1 MLACKIELWQVQC
14 PSVVQTKGVFP
25 VSANKKRVLVVDDD
39 LELLQ
44 LVRVLLSRINIESV
58 SYENATDAAQYLR
71 TEPLPDLLILDLML
85 PDVSGV
91 EFLRQMR
98 SKPNFDTM
106 PVLIL
111 SALIDPDRIRAALDA
126 GADRYLTKPY
136 IANNLL
142 TVVQDMLSKGRRK
155 PGA

>member
-1 MLACKIELWQVQC
+1 MA
-14 PSVVQTKGVFP
+14 S
-25 VSANKKRVLVVDDD
+25 NKKRVLVVDDD
-39 LELLQ
+39 PELLQ
-44 LVRVLLSRINIESV
+44 LVRVLLGRINAEAIMA
-58 SYENATDAAQYLR
+58 ENAEIAAQSLVSG
-71 TEPLPDLLILDLML
+71 PLPDLVILDMML

-98 SKPNFDTM
+98 SKSVFDNL

-111 SALIDPDRIRAALDA
+111 SALIDPERIRAALDA

-142 TVVQDMLSKGRRK
+142 TVVQDILRTGRK
-155 PGA
+155 IT

>member
-1 MLACKIELWQVQC
+1 VA
-14 PSVVQTKGVFP
+14 S
-25 VSANKKRVLVVDDD
+25 SKKRVLVVDDD
-39 LELLQ
+39 PELLQ
-44 LVRVLLSRINIESV
+44 LVRVLLSRINVETITV
-58 SYENATDAAQYLR
+58 ENATDAAQVLR
-71 TEPLPDLLILDLML
+71 TEALPDLLILDMML

-98 SKPNFDTM
+98 AKSNFDTL

-136 IANNLL
+136 IANNLI
-142 TVVQDMLSKGRRK
+142 TVVQDMLRAGRK
-155 PGA
+155 HEAK

>member
-1 MLACKIELWQVQC
+1 MA
-14 PSVVQTKGVFP
+14 S
-25 VSANKKRVLVVDDD
+25 NKRRILVVDDD
-39 LELLQ
+39 PELLQ
-44 LVRVLLSRINIESV
+44 LVRVLLARIGVEAIMA
-58 SYENATDAAQYLR
+58 ENATEAAQELR
-71 TEPLPDLLILDLML
+71 SGSLPDLVILDMML

-98 SKPNFDTM
+98 AKSTYDQL

-111 SALIDPDRIRAALDA
+111 SALIDPERIRAALDA

-142 TVVQDMLSKGRRK
+142 TVVQDMLRTGRRQD
-155 PGA
+155 

>member
-1 MLACKIELWQVQC
+1 V
-14 PSVVQTKGVFP
+14 
-25 VSANKKRVLVVDDD
+25 NKKRVLVLDDD
-39 LELLQ
+39 PELLQ
-44 LVRVLLSRINIESV
+44 LVRVLLSRIGVEAICV
-58 SYENATDAAQYLR
+58 ENANDAAQFLLK
-71 TEPLPDLLILDLML
+71 EALPDLIILDMML
-85 PDVSGV
+85 PDISGV

-98 SKPNFDTM
+98 SKPNFDAL

-142 TVVQDMLSKGRRK
+142 TVVTDILRTGRRK
-155 PGA
+155 

>member
-1 MLACKIELWQVQC
+1 MA
-14 PSVVQTKGVFP
+14 S
-25 VSANKKRVLVVDDD
+25 NKKRVLVVDDD
-39 LELLQ
+39 PELLQ
-44 LVRVLLSRINIESV
+44 LVKVLLGRINAEAIMA
-58 SYENATDAAQYLR
+58 ENAEVAAQILVSG
-71 TEPLPDLLILDLML
+71 PLPDLVILDMML

-98 SKPNFDTM
+98 SKPVFDNL

-111 SALIDPDRIRAALDA
+111 SALIDPERIRAALDA

-142 TVVQDMLSKGRRK
+142 TVVQDILRTGRK
-155 PGA
+155 IT

>member
-1 MLACKIELWQVQC
+1 MA
-14 PSVVQTKGVFP
+14 S
-25 VSANKKRVLVVDDD
+25 NKRRILVVDDD
-39 LELLQ
+39 PELLQ
-44 LVRVLLSRINIESV
+44 LVRVLLARIGVEAIMA
-58 SYENATDAAQYLR
+58 ENATDAAQELR
-71 TEPLPDLLILDLML
+71 SGSLPDLVILDMML

-98 SKPNFDTM
+98 AKSTYDQL

-111 SALIDPDRIRAALDA
+111 SALIDPERIRAALDA

-142 TVVQDMLSKGRRK
+142 TVVQDMLRTGRRQD
-155 PGA
+155 

>member
-1 MLACKIELWQVQC
+1 MA
-14 PSVVQTKGVFP
+14 S
-25 VSANKKRVLVVDDD
+25 NKKRVLVVDDD
-39 LELLQ
+39 PELLQ
-44 LVRVLLSRINIESV
+44 LVRVLLGRINAEAIMA
-58 SYENATDAAQYLR
+58 ENAEIAAQILVSG
-71 TEPLPDLLILDLML
+71 PLPDLVILDMML

-98 SKPNFDTM
+98 SKSVFDNL

-111 SALIDPDRIRAALDA
+111 SALIDPERIRAALDA

-142 TVVQDMLSKGRRK
+142 TVVQDILRTGRK
-155 PGA
+155 IT

>member
-1 MLACKIELWQVQC
+1 M
-14 PSVVQTKGVFP
+14 SV
-25 VSANKKRVLVVDDD
+25 NKKRVLVVDDD
-39 LELLQ
+39 PELLQ
-44 LVRVLLSRINIESV
+44 LVRVLLSRIGVEAICV
-58 SYENATDAAQYLR
+58 ENATDAAQFLLK
-71 TEPLPDLLILDLML
+71 EALPDLIILDMML
-85 PDVSGV
+85 PDISGV

-98 SKPNFDTM
+98 SKPNFDAL

-142 TVVQDMLSKGRRK
+142 TVVTDILRTGRRK
-155 PGA
+155 

>member
-1 MLACKIELWQVQC
+1 
-14 PSVVQTKGVFP
+14 
-25 VSANKKRVLVVDDD
+25 VSLPNKKQVLVVDDD
-39 LELLQ
+39 PELLQ
-44 LVRVLLSRINIESV
+44 LVRVLLSRINIEAV
-58 SYENATDAAQYLR
+58 SFENAADAAQYLR
-71 TEPLPDLLILDLML
+71 AEPLPDLLILDLML

-98 SKPNFDTM
+98 SKPNFDAM

-142 TVVQDMLSKGRRK
+142 TVVQDMLRTGRK
-155 PGA
+155 QP

>member
-1 MLACKIELWQVQC
+1 M
-14 PSVVQTKGVFP
+14 
-25 VSANKKRVLVVDDD
+25 DDD
-39 LELLQ
+39 PELLQ
-44 LVRVLLSRINIESV
+44 LVRVLLSRINVETITV
-58 SYENATDAAQYLR
+58 ENAADAAQVLR
-71 TEPLPDLLILDLML
+71 TEALPDLLILDMML

-98 SKPNFDTM
+98 AKPNFDTL

-136 IANNLL
+136 IANNLI
-142 TVVQDMLSKGRRK
+142 TVVQDMLRAGRK
-155 PGA
+155 HEAK

>member
-1 MLACKIELWQVQC
+1 MA
-14 PSVVQTKGVFP
+14 S
-25 VSANKKRVLVVDDD
+25 NKKRVLVVDDD
-39 LELLQ
+39 PELLQ
-44 LVRVLLSRINIESV
+44 LVRVLLARINVEAIMAD
-58 SYENATDAAQYLR
+58 NAVTAAQILR
-71 TEPLPDLLILDLML
+71 TGPLPDLLILDLML

-98 SKPNFDTM
+98 SKTIYDEM

-111 SALIDPDRIRAALDA
+111 SALIDPERIRAALDA

-142 TVVQDMLSKGRRK
+142 TVVQDILRTGRRLTE
-155 PGA
+155 